1 MKKITCILL
10 LLSTTYITL
19 LCQESANNKPL
30 STQAYFEMGISRMDV
45 GALNTALYNLG
56 LPQIN
61 QQVPN
66 FSYGGSVLLNK
77 LILGGQGTLYFI
89 RNNYHP
95 QILFQKNGGNGG
107 IYGGYLLGRKNG
119 RMLYPTLGIVYGGE
133 MTHFLP
139 RNSET
144 ILLEEKPY
152 AESLQA
158 SGEYLSFPLN
168 LNLDIFTGNAGKPGL
183 MMGIRMGYA
192 YRLAL
197 KSVEFTDIN
206 KNVLAVDERMAPH
219 VFYVAVKI
227 GIGTFKTY

>member
-1 MKKITCILL
+1 
-10 LLSTTYITL
+10 
-19 LCQESANNKPL
+19 
-30 STQAYFEMGISRMDV
+30 MDV
-45 GALNTALYNLG
+45 SALNTAFYNLG
-56 LPQIN
+56 LPQQN

-66 FSYGGSVLLNK
+66 FSYGGSALLNK

-139 RNSET
+139 RGSET
-144 ILLEEKPY
+144 ILLEEKTY
-152 AESLQA
+152 EESLQS
-158 SGEYLSFPLN
+158 SGDYLSFPLN
-168 LNLDIFTGNAGKPGL
+168 LILDIFTGNADKPGL
-183 MMGIRMGYA
+183 LVGIRIGYA

-197 KSVEFTDIN
+197 SSDEFADIN
-206 KNVLAVDERMAPH
+206 KNALPVDVSMAPH
-219 VFYVAVKI
+219 VFHFAVKI